1 MFNKLKTAFVL
12 VVIGGL
18 SGAIIFGVN
27 ELTYKQIEENLQE
40 QEESY
45 YKEIFNL
52 SDDDVIYLEYLE
64 LDGALDQEITIRE
77 NDEFGD
83 IIGYVYKDATKN
95 NYGDITVLV
104 GIKLDG
110 TISNVVIASTGNT
123 PTFVN
128 KIKSKYLVNFVDQDI
143 SDVTIDT
150 FTGASYTYG
159 SVVETVELANTYYSM
174 NRGDE

>member
-1 MFNKLKTAFVL
+1 MKTFFL
-12 VVIGGL
+12 DLLIGLFISVGIYFL
-18 SGAIIFGVN
+18 PCADPRFRVN
-27 ELTYKQIEENLQE
+27 VGRLLDE
-40 QEESY
+40 
-45 YKEIFNL
+45 
-52 SDDDVIYLEYLE
+52 DVIYLEYLDI
-64 LDGALDQEITIRE
+64 DGALDQEITIRE

-83 IIGYVYKDATKN
+83 VIGYVYKDATKN

-143 SDVTIDT
+143 SDVTVDT

>member
-1 MFNKLKTAFVL
+1 MYFFFR
-12 VVIGGL
+12 VISIKICSGG
-18 SGAIIFGVN
+18 IIYGVN
-27 ELTYKQIEENLQE
+27 EVTYKQIAENIRI

-45 YKEIFNL
+45 YKEIFGL
-52 SDDDVIYLEYLE
+52 LEEDVIFLKE
-64 LDGALDQEITIRE
+64 LDIDGDLDQEITIRE

-83 IIGYVYKDATKN
+83 VIGYVYKNETKN

-104 GIKLDG
+104 GINLDG
-110 TISNVVIASTGNT
+110 TIANVVISSTSNT

-128 KIKSKYLVNFVDQDI
+128 RIKTKYLASFVNQDI

-159 SVVETVELANTYYSM
+159 SVVNTIDFANTYYSE